1 LGQLHE
7 KHGKELLVA
16 IDVTI
21 KIGGE
26 AGQGIQTVGTLLA
39 SACQRAGL
47 YVMGINDFESRI
59 RGGHN
64 FFQIRMSDRPVR
76 APHGRVNLLVGL
88 DRVTADLYRTQVL
101 PGGLIMVDSD
111 QPDSPEGLLAI
122 PISELA
128 KKAGGEITANT
139 VAAGVCL
146 SLLGAPF
153 DLFSA
158 ILQQQFSGKSEKII
172 EENLTAGQLGYQAVE
187 KVKFTHAFQ
196 WKMQQSKGLLLSG
209 DQAIALGALA
219 GDCRF
224 AAFYPMS
231 PSTGINMHLSSLT
244 DRFPLVVEQAEDE
257 IAAITMVIGASY
269 AGVRAMTAT
278 SGGGFCLMT
287 EGLGLAGITE
297 TPVVIVNAQRPGPAT
312 GLPTR
317 TGQGDL
323 HFVIRASQD
332 EFPRF
337 VFAPGTPEEG
347 FATARKAFHLAEK
360 YQVPVIILVD
370 QYFIDSLY
378 ITERECMVP
387 NTVERFIAAKL
398 NKEEAAQYKRYAL
411 SPTGVS
417 PRALPCRSEALVVAN
432 GNEHREDGH
441 ITESIDDRN
450 NMANKRSA
458 KLPHMLAEM
467 RSPEICHKDARS
479 LLVGWGTTFG
489 VIQEVVHLLRSE
501 GVDVGQMHFTDL
513 WPFPSDATL
522 STLQNGRQFFIIE
535 NNGTGQ
541 LGQLIR
547 QETGLKETG
556 NILKFDGR
564 PFFVNELYERVRNAV
579 R

>member
-1 LGQLHE
+1 MR
-7 KHGKELLVA
+7 

-39 SACQRAGL
+39 AACQRAGL

-64 FFQIRMSDRPVR
+64 YFQMRISDRPIR
-76 APHGRVNLLVGL
+76 SPNDKVNLLVGL
-88 DRVTADLYRTQVL
+88 DRVTVDLYRKQL
-101 PGGLIMVDSD
+101 LSDGLIMVEADNAGS
-111 QPDSPEGLLAI
+111 SEGLLAI

-128 KKAGGEITANT
+128 KKAGGAITSNT
-139 VAAGVCL
+139 VAAGSCL

-153 DLFSA
+153 DL
-158 ILQQQFSGKSEKII
+158 IVEVLQHQFSGKSQEII
-172 EENLTAGQLGYQAVE
+172 QENQTAAQLGYQAVE
-187 KVKFTHAFQ
+187 KVNFAYAFK
-196 WKMQQSKGLLLSG
+196 WKMQPPKGMLLTG
-209 DQAIALGALA
+209 DKAIALGALA

-231 PSTGINMHLSSLT
+231 PSTGINMYLASLS

-257 IAAITMVIGASY
+257 IAAINMVIGASY
-269 AGVRAMTAT
+269 AGVRAMAAT

-370 QYFIDSLY
+370 QYFTDSLY
-378 ITERECMVP
+378 ITERECIVP
-387 NTVERFIAAKL
+387 DTVERFIVEEL
-398 NKEEAAQYKRYAL
+398 NEEEAAQYKRYAL
-411 SPTGVS
+411 TPTGVS
-417 PRALPCRSEALVVAN
+417 PRALPCRSGALVVAN

-450 NMANKRSA
+450 NMVNKRSA
-458 KLPHMLAEM
+458 KLPFMLSEM
-467 RSPEICHKDARS
+467 RPPEVFYKDAKS
-479 LLVGWGTTFG
+479 FLVGWGSTFG
-489 VIQEVVHLLRSE
+489 IIQEVVDMLRGD
-501 GVDVGQMHFTDL
+501 GVDIGQMHFTDL
-513 WPFPSDATL
+513 WPFPSDAAV
-522 STLQNGRQFFIIE
+522 SVLQNANRFFTVE

-541 LGQLIR
+541 LAQLIR
-547 QETGLKETG
+547 QETCLKETG
-556 NILKFDGR
+556 RILKYDGR
-564 PFFVNELYERVRNAV
+564 PFFLNELYERVQEIV

>member
-1 LGQLHE
+1 MG
-7 KHGKELLVA
+7 

-39 SACQRAGL
+39 SACRRAGL
-47 YVMGINDFESRI
+47 YMMAINDFESRI

-64 FFQIRMSDRPVR
+64 FFQIRISDHPVR
-76 APHGRVNLLVGL
+76 APNDQVNLLVGL
-88 DRVTADLYRTQVL
+88 DKVTVDLYRTQVL
-101 PGGLIMVDSD
+101 PDGLIMVDSD
-111 QPDSPEGLLAI
+111 SNGSLEGLLAI

-128 KKAGGEITANT
+128 KKAGGAITANT

-153 DLFSA
+153 DFVVE
-158 ILQQQFSGKSEKII
+158 ILQQQFSGKSQEII
-172 EENLTAGQLGYQAVE
+172 QENQTAAQLGYQAVE
-187 KVKFTHAFQ
+187 KVDFACAFE
-196 WKMQQSKGLLLSG
+196 WKMQQPKGMLLTG
-209 DQAIALGALA
+209 DQAVALGALA

-224 AAFYPMS
+224 VGFYPMS
-231 PSTGINMHLSSLT
+231 PSTGINMHLASLS

-257 IAAITMVIGASY
+257 IAAINMVIGASY

-347 FATARKAFHLAEK
+347 FATTRKAFHLAEK

-370 QYFIDSLY
+370 QYFADSLY
-378 ITERECMVP
+378 ITEHEFTVP
-387 NTVERFIAAKL
+387 DTVERFIIEKL
-398 NKEEAAQYKRYAL
+398 NEEEAARYKRYAL
-411 SPTGVS
+411 SPSGVS
-417 PRALPCRSEALVVAN
+417 PRALPCRSKALVVAN

-441 ITESIDDRN
+441 ISESIDDRN
-450 NMANKRSA
+450 NMMDKRSA
-458 KLPHMLAEM
+458 KLPHMLSEM
-467 RSPEICHKDARS
+467 RPPGVYHKDAKA
-479 LLVGWGTTFG
+479 LLVGWGSTFG
-489 VIQEVVHLLRSE
+489 IIQEVVAMLRSD

-513 WPFPSDATL
+513 WPFPSDATVRA
-522 STLQNGRQFFIIE
+522 LQNTRQFFTVE
-535 NNGTGQ
+535 NNSTGQ
-541 LGQLIR
+541 LAQLIR
-547 QETGLKETG
+547 QETCLKETG
-556 NILKFDGR
+556 KILKYDGR
-564 PFFVNELYERVRNAV
+564 PFYSNELYKRAKEAV

>member
-1 LGQLHE
+1 MG
-7 KHGKELLVA
+7 

-47 YVMGINDFESRI
+47 HMMAINDFESRI

-64 FFQIRMSDRPVR
+64 FFQIRISDHPVR
-76 APHGRVNLLVGL
+76 APNDQVNLLIGL
-88 DRVTADLYRTQVL
+88 DAVTVELHGKEVVSD
-101 PGGLIMVDSD
+101 GLTMVDADNSD
-111 QPDSPEGLLAI
+111 SSENLLAI

-128 KKAGGEITANT
+128 REAGGRITANT
-139 VAAGVCL
+139 VAAAACL
-146 SLLGAPF
+146 SLLGGPF
-153 DLFSA
+153 ELFAAVLNQRFSDKSQE
-158 ILQQQFSGKSEKII
+158 ILHMNQM
-172 EENLTAGQLGYQAVE
+172 AAQLGYQSVE
-187 KVKFTHAFQ
+187 KVDFAFAFE
-196 WKMQQSKGLLLSG
+196 WETREPRGMLLAG

-231 PSTGINMHLSSLT
+231 PATGINLHLASLC

-278 SGGGFCLMT
+278 AGGGFCLMT

-347 FATARKAFHLAEK
+347 FATTMRAFHLAEK

-370 QYFIDSLY
+370 QYFTDSLY
-378 ITERECMVP
+378 ITEHECTVP
-387 NTVERFIAAKL
+387 DTVERFIIEEV
-398 NKEEAAQYKRYAL
+398 NEEEATQYKRYAL
-411 SPTGVS
+411 TPKGVS
-417 PRALPCRSEALVVAN
+417 PRALPCRSNALVIAN

-441 ITESIDDRN
+441 ISESIDDRN
-450 NMANKRSA
+450 NMVDKRSA
-458 KLPHMLAEM
+458 KLPDMLSEM
-467 RSPEICHKDARS
+467 RPPEMSHKDAKT
-479 LLVGWGTTFG
+479 LLVGWGSTFG
-489 VIQEVVHLLRSE
+489 IIQEVVDMLRSD
-501 GVDVGQMHFTDL
+501 GVDVGQMHFSDL
-513 WPFPSDATL
+513 WPFPADATV
-522 STLQNGRQFFIIE
+522 SALQIAKQFFTVE
-535 NNGTGQ
+535 NNSTGQ
-541 LGQLIR
+541 LAQLIR
-547 QETGLKETG
+547 QETCLKETG
-556 NILKFDGR
+556 KILKYDGR
-564 PFFVNELYERVRNAV
+564 PFYLNELYKRVQEVV